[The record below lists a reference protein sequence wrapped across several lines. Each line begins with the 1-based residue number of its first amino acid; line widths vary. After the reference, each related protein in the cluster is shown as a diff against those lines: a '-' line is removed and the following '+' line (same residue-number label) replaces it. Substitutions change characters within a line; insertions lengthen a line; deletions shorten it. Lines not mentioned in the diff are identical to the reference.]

1 MRMSDARVRL
11 ANSRVEL
18 LATEIATVVGT
29 DSETGNP
36 DPHGQ
41 DLADQAIDIL
51 YQKTIALRN
60 RRGIEPEVF
69 GPIDRWLRSFN
80 VFEFM
85 KENNLQYF

>member
-18 LATEIATVVGT
+18 LATEIATIFGT
-29 DSETGNP
+29 DHEGNP
-36 DPHGQ
+36 NQRGQ
-41 DLADQAIDIL
+41 DLADEAIDIL

-60 RRGIEPEVF
+60 RHGIEPEVF
-69 GPIDRWLRSFN
+69 GEIDRWLRSFD
-80 VFEFM
+80 VFDFM